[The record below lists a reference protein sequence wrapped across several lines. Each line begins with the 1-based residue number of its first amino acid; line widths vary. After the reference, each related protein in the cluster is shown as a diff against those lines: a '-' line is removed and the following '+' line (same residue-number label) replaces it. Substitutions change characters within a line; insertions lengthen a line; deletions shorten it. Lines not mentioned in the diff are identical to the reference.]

1 MISALQRD
9 ETDGI
14 LKSLYKKAKPGEW
27 KFKSQEVTNLSLDE
41 RAHEIV
47 REKVFKYFSK
57 VFRVV
62 LHFYCIA
69 SSVRLDDAGQ
79 GMERWSVLRNDFRA
93 GRSAAESAA
102 SD

>member
-57 VFRVV
+57 VFSCCFAFL
-62 LHFYCIA
+62 LHSKFRSIGRCRPRDGTMECIA
-69 SSVRLDDAGQ
+69 KRFPCRTKLS
-79 GMERWSVLRNDFRA
+79 
-93 GRSAAESAA
+93 
-102 SD
+102 

>member
-57 VFRVV
+57 VF
-62 LHFYCIA
+62 
-69 SSVRLDDAGQ
+69 SPAG
-79 GMERWSVLRNDFRA
+79 G
-93 GRSAAESAA
+93 
-102 SD
+102 

>member
-57 VFRVV
+57 VFFVFFAFLWHSKFRSIGRCKPRGGMME
-62 LHFYCIA
+62 CIA
-69 SSVRLDDAGQ
+69 KRFPY
-79 GMERWSVLRNDFRA
+79 RTK
-93 GRSAAESAA
+93 RS
-102 SD
+102 

>member
-57 VFRVV
+57 VFSCCFAFFRTDPPCFSSFPAEIARALFCLAGAAV
-62 LHFYCIA
+62 LIITY
-69 SSVRLDDAGQ
+69 
-79 GMERWSVLRNDFRA
+79 
-93 GRSAAESAA
+93 
-102 SD
+102 